1 MSFSNIQAVI
11 IALFDFKEQP
21 MSAELVCWKCGAS
34 LKALPLPLGR
44 RAECLACGAELHVCR
59 LCRHYDTGKAK
70 QCREL
75 AADEVKNK
83 TKANFCDWFQPRTNA
98 YGSTA
103 STGSTS
109 SNPLDSLFGG
119 GETAKTQ
126 TDTRSE
132 LEKLFGKE

>member
-1 MSFSNIQAVI
+1 
-11 IALFDFKEQP
+11 
-21 MSAELVCWKCGAS
+21 MSAELVCWKCGAN
-34 LKALPLPLGR
+34 LKALPLPLSR

-70 QCREL
+70 HCREL

-98 YGSTA
+98 YASTA

-119 GETAKTQ
+119 ATAKTQ
-126 TDTRSE
+126 TDTDTDTRSE
-132 LEKLFGKE
+132 LDKLFGKD